1 MTLYGRRTTIG
12 DLINEV
18 GGEVKTGPFGTAL
31 KASEYTTTG
40 VPVISVGEIGHGE
53 FHIHDRTPYVDESVT
68 TRLPQFLLEIGDI
81 VFARKGSV
89 ERSALVGHRQQ
100 GWFLGSDG
108 IRLRLSDAVD
118 SRFVRYWI
126 SSEETKHWLVQNSTG
141 STMASLNQATI
152 KRLPIVLP
160 SLAEQR
166 EIASILGALDDK
178 IELNRRMSATLEDMA
193 RSLYRSWF
201 VDFDPVNAKMEG
213 RQPAFMDEA
222 TSALFPE
229 RFVDD
234 GLPEGWK
241 LQAIGDHF
249 HAVKGL
255 SYKGAGL
262 CSEAEGLPLHNLN
275 SVLEGGGYKY
285 SGIKYYSGD
294 YRERHTVRPGDL
306 IVANTEQG
314 FDHML
319 IGHSAIVPRNFGPM
333 GLFSHHLFKVEP
345 KSRSWL
351 SREWL
356 YLTLSVSPTGTVV
369 RSFSNGTTVNMLPA
383 DAFEIPQIIVP
394 AEAVVDRFNDLIS
407 PWFDRRGEA
416 INQASTLASL
426 RDSLLP
432 KLMSGEIRLGEAR
445 EQVEEVA

>member
-1 MTLYGRRTTIG
+1 MRGWTEIQLE
-12 DLINEV
+12 DALEVLIDYRGKSPKKSE
-18 GGEVKTGPFGTAL
+18 TGI
-31 KASEYTTTG
+31 
-40 VPVISVGEIGHGE
+40 PVISAKVVKSGRI
-53 FHIHDRTPYVDESVT
+53 
-68 TRLPQFLLEIGDI
+68 L
-81 VFARKGSV
+81 
-89 ERSALVGHRQQ
+89 
-100 GWFLGSDG
+100 DG
-108 IRLRLSDAVD
+108 IEQTIAPDYYLEWMRRGVPQAGDVVMTTEGPLGEVARLDETSAQYALGQRIVTMRGREGVLDNGFLKYLLMSSGIQERLQ
-118 SRFVRYWI
+118 SRA
-126 SSEETKHWLVQNSTG
+126 TG
-141 STMASLNQATI
+141 STVAGISQKSL
-152 KRLPIVLP
+152 RSLPLP
-160 SLAEQR
+160 LAPFAEQR

-222 TSALFPE
+222 TSALFPD
-229 RFVDD
+229 RFGGD
-234 GLPEGWK
+234 GLPEGWMR
-241 LQAIGDHF
+241 QSIGNHF
-249 HAVKGL
+249 VAHKGL
-255 SYKGAGL
+255 SYKGSGL
-262 CSEAEGLPLHNLN
+262 CNEDEGLPLHNLN

-285 SGIKYYSGD
+285 SGIKYYSED

-407 PWFDRRGEA
+407 PWFDRRDEA
-416 INQASTLASL
+416 INQASTLAAL

-432 KLMSGEIRLGEAR
+432 KLMSGELRVGEAR